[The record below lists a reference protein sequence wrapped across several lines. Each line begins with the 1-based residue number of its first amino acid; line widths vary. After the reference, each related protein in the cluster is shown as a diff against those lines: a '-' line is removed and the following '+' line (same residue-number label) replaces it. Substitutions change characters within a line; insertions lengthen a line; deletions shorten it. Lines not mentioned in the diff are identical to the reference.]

1 MGQNATGFRY
11 LLGGLALA
19 LAALALPMTAAES
32 LSMAAGR
39 EMSRAT
45 ALRIGAGLGWW
56 RGDLWGAY
64 ALAAAQQADETA
76 DAAGAERAFRRA
88 ATRALAIAP
97 YQPMLWLALAK
108 REQGAPTSA
117 GAFNAAL
124 KMAYYT
130 APGDE
135 TAMAIRLAMALSPAA
150 APDEELDELAR
161 GDVRALLAR
170 GRIAELSAIYHS
182 VAAGGR
188 PFIENAVRA
197 MRPDLADR
205 LVGPG

>member
-1 MGQNATGFRY
+1 MGQNATWFRY

-32 LSMAAGR
+32 LFMAAGR
-39 EMSRAT
+39 GASPAT
-45 ALRIGAGLGWW
+45 ALRIAAGLGWL

-64 ALAAAQQADETA
+64 AAAEAQQAEAAPTA
-76 DAAGAERAFRRA
+76 TEREFRPA
-88 ATRALAIAP
+88 TTRALAIAP
-97 YQPMLWLALAK
+97 YQPTLWLAVAK
-108 REQGAPTSA
+108 REQRAPTAA

-135 TAMAIRLAMALSPAA
+135 TAVAIRVAMALSPAA

-161 GDVRALLAR
+161 GDLRALIAR
-170 GRIAELSAIYHS
+170 GRIAELSAIYRS
-182 VAAGGR
+182 VVVGGR

-197 MRPDLADR
+197 MRPDLVDR
-205 LVGPG
+205 LAEPG